1 MIQEVKFQGLNHSP
15 SDYDAQ
21 DGELG
26 TCLNLINEDGALKPI
41 SQPEVAE
48 SFTLPND
55 TCSIKYVHKVTH
67 GNETHSH
74 YIVNCTNGSPYSW
87 YWTEKGGSGAQN
99 RIDLGGFKVN
109 AVTAVG
115 NILCFVGDDSVT
127 YAFWN
132 HNTYSIFSIN
142 DFKYSLKI
150 EHHSFPQLITVELGD
165 DFANC
170 FSTWHWGQDVDATL
184 SVSGINANQIATLR
198 SFMESGVNK
207 FIESFTRY
215 THKHIV
221 FGVVALRLYDG
232 THINISNI
240 FPMYPYSISRNLN
253 FDATT
258 KKMSFY
264 ASVIQPKIS
273 VNVDTS
279 LIGDF
284 IQGVDVYITKGESFI
299 DNKDAYNSNDMVEKE
314 KYDDLAAIKKG
325 TILLH
330 HQNTT
335 EMRKTIDSLIF
346 YHSLFIDKNDFDK
359 FFHMDRPLGTEETIS
374 LSDFYRSSYG
384 GECAITYNNRL
395 HMANV
400 KNGKV
405 DEFSFFPSN
414 IYTVEPDGYD
424 EDGFGIMYYARI
436 LGYYPDLQKNGDN
449 YDGNGTFVDM
459 LAAVN
464 TSNQTEYFYGKCSY
478 PLPPIFMFPINN
490 CTSATL
496 YMKYNDE
503 YFKKSVSLTSSD
515 TLGMSYFIIVN
526 EDGCL
531 RNLQVYDREKY
542 KGDKYDNGMWEKI
555 TQSEYNSAIEEYNRF
570 NTQITNPSLVKV
582 SEAENPLVFP
592 AKNSVQVGSSTI
604 NALAANTRPI
614 SEGQF
619 GDAPLYVFTDEGV
632 WVLMLGSEGTYIARQ
647 PVNRDI
653 CANVDGILQI
663 DDAVLYPTERGIMLQ
678 QGSSSVCISDA
689 LDGYPFDF
697 TQMPSASKVLEVGGI
712 SSSDIKYTRFRNFL
726 EGASMI
732 YDYYDN
738 RIIVFNPSYSYAY
751 VYSLKSKM
759 WGTME
764 SNFTKRVNIYP
775 ESYAINE
782 NNQIVNVYAKNPFG
796 YVPYFL
802 CSRPLAI
809 SSNEIYKTIFAC
821 IARGYFREAA
831 KGKCG
836 LVLYGSND
844 LFHWYLVKS
853 SVHKSLRGMA
863 GSPYKYFRIAII
875 GSLSVDESISGL
887 STEFQERW
895 QNKLR

>member
-109 AVTAVG
+109 AVTSVG
-115 NILCFVGDDSVT
+115 NILCFVGNSKTTYAYWKNNGYQVIDFSNVT
-127 YAFWN
+127 YSGFITKVSEEQQYDVIEPNDTFAKLDN
-132 HNTYSIFSIN
+132 HLSDSNKYIKFIDSIDSDSATKIFSAKDAYLNKKMDEETFKYIQFGVIAIKLYDGSYIHIGNPFTITNGEGIN
-142 DFKYSLKI
+142 RDIYLWYTHNNVTFKVDGEGTPFKAQAENVYAIYLGQTLFKYSLKLDI
-150 EHHSFPQLITVELGD
+150 PNLENLKDI
-165 DFANC
+165 
-170 FSTWHWGQDVDATL
+170 
-184 SVSGINANQIATLR
+184 
-198 SFMESGVNK
+198 
-207 FIESFTRY
+207 
-215 THKHIV
+215 
-221 FGVVALRLYDG
+221 
-232 THINISNI
+232 IS
-240 FPMYPYSISRNLN
+240 
-253 FDATT
+253 
-258 KKMSFY
+258 
-264 ASVIQPKIS
+264 
-273 VNVDTS
+273 
-279 LIGDF
+279 
-284 IQGVDVYITKGESFI
+284 GVDVFVS
-299 DNKDAYNSNDMVEKE
+299 NSI
-314 KYDDLAAIKKG
+314 YP
-325 TILLH
+325 
-330 HQNTT
+330 
-335 EMRKTIDSLIF
+335 RKTNVSINEAQAVAIAGEETNSLQI
-346 YHSLFIDKNDFDK
+346 N
-359 FFHMDRPLGTEETIS
+359 TEEYGKLTLRTTSVVGATECIGHWEYPLMTKKEFYEEINKLS
-374 LSDFYRSSYG
+374 FYKSTSFTYDEILNSKAKNLKRINQTEQILNLSDFNRTSYG
-384 GECAITYNNRL
+384 ASVAITYNNRL
-395 HMANV
+395 HLANV
-400 KNGKV
+400 SSSYSSVLNGLV
-405 DEFSFFPSN
+405 TSFTQN
-414 IYTVEPDGYD
+414 AVVIAHVKY
-424 EDGFGIMYYARI
+424 
-436 LGYYPDLQKNGDN
+436 N
-449 YDGNGTFVDM
+449 YDG
-459 LAAVN
+459 
-464 TSNQTEYFYGKCSY
+464 QTIEAYDIKTTGY
-478 PLPPIFMFPINN
+478 PLDPMVSFPNDNVILFELYISKPNNAYKHLVFPIYNE
-490 CTSATL
+490 SSFGL
-496 YMKYNDE
+496 SYYVFYMFGKLTYNDFYSGE
-503 YFKKSVSLTSSD
+503 TITSDEWDAVYQKAKSFQSTPNKSS
-515 TLGMSYFIIVN
+515 
-526 EDGCL
+526 
-531 RNLQVYDREKY
+531 
-542 KGDKYDNGMWEKI
+542 
-555 TQSEYNSAIEEYNRF
+555 
-570 NTQITNPSLVKV
+570 SLVKV

-592 AKNSVQVGSSTI
+592 AKNSVQVGSSVI
-604 NALAANTRPI
+604 SALAANTRPI

-619 GDAPLYVFTDEGV
+619 GDAPLYVFTNEGV
-632 WVLMLGSEGTYIARQ
+632 WVLMLGSEGTYMARQ

-775 ESYAINE
+775 ESYAING

-796 YVPYFL
+796 DVPYFL

-809 SSNEIYKTIFAC
+809 SSNEIYKTMFAC

-853 SVHKSLRGMA
+853 SVHKRLRGMA